1 MIEIEFWR
9 LVSAYIFVVIVLL
22 IFQWRGIS
30 RKLKL
35 TIATLRMTFQLVI
48 AGYILSYLFDNPN
61 PFLVVLVVLFME
73 LFAIYTIFKSFD
85 ISMGKRLK
93 VVIATSMF
101 VGIFISVISTLIV
114 DLPLILLFYFH
125 YVVLNVSTWFDHRY
139 TIPIAGM
146 MIGNAM
152 TGVTLGVQS
161 LLDNMIDNREKI
173 EGSLMLG
180 ATPNKAVKPYVD
192 RAFDSAVLPT
202 INNMIGMGIVFLPG
216 MMTGQILAGLSPT
229 MAIKYQLA
237 IMLGILGGVAMSVI
251 LFTQFAYRTF
261 FTKDMQLI
269 HQTEKKN

>member
-35 TIATLRMTFQLVI
+35 TIATLRMTLHLVI

-61 PFLVVLVVLFME
+61 AFFVVLVVLFME
-73 LFAIYTIFKSFD
+73 LSASYTIFKSID
-85 ISMGKRLK
+85 HPMVNRLK
-93 VVIATSMF
+93 VVIATSM
-101 VGIFISVISTLIV
+101 VAGSLISLV
-114 DLPLILLFYFH
+114 YFN
-125 YVVLNVSTWFDHRY
+125 YVVLNVSPWFEPRY
-139 TIPIAGM
+139 TIPIASM

-180 ATPNKAVKPYVD
+180 
-192 RAFDSAVLPT
+192 
-202 INNMIGMGIVFLPG
+202 
-216 MMTGQILAGLSPT
+216 
-229 MAIKYQLA
+229 
-237 IMLGILGGVAMSVI
+237 
-251 LFTQFAYRTF
+251 
-261 FTKDMQLI
+261 
-269 HQTEKKN
+269 

>member
-73 LFAIYTIFKSFD
+73 LFAIYTIFKSID
-85 ISMGKRLK
+85 HPMGKRLK
-93 VVIATSMF
+93 VVIATSM
-101 VGIFISVISTLIV
+101 VAGSLISLI
-114 DLPLILLFYFH
+114 YFN
-125 YVVLNVSTWFDHRY
+125 YVVLNVSPWFEPRY
-139 TIPIAGM
+139 IIPIAGM

-269 HQTEKKN
+269 HQTEKKTD